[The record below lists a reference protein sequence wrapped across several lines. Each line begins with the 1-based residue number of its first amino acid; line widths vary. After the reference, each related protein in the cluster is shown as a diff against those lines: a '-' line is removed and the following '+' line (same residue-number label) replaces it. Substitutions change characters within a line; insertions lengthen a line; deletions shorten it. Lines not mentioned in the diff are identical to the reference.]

1 MMYCTILRSNIRH
14 NTIDRTTITKY
25 HNKSMTNSVIIYL
38 TISNIPRITFFIE
51 KYSTVYLPFIFN
63 VTDAIRGGD
72 DVGIPPSSKK
82 CQPNPVIFRNFHRIY
97 RIEVEVE
104 VEVEDKGRERK
115 RQQLCV

>member
-1 MMYCTILRSNIRH
+1 
-14 NTIDRTTITKY
+14 
-25 HNKSMTNSVIIYL
+25 MTNSVIIYL

-51 KYSTVYLPFIFN
+51 KYSTVYVPFIFN

-72 DVGIPPSSKK
+72 DVSIPPSSKK

-97 RIEVEVE
+97 RIEVEAE